1 MASNFFCRSAV
12 CNTGRIAL
20 HRAVFSSKMVSS
32 SFFHSPCVLL
42 HPHFSIRIFSCI
54 CHPPSA
60 IHHFCRYPSNPSLP
74 TSKRGA
80 ALRVACL
87 CVTALNFACTHG
99 IVQRSSYKIQ
109 NGGRVLSGNGT
120 VIFRVFWYNITF
132 MLRIV
137 RRYVN
142 KTCEA
147 PSFCRYEHSFPVRS
161 SLKWEETQFNG
172 VEVNLSQLEDN
183 PNLDE
188 FSSRL
193 KGKFTFC
200 KEQGLK

>member
-1 MASNFFCRSAV
+1 
-12 CNTGRIAL
+12 
-20 HRAVFSSKMVSS
+20 
-32 SFFHSPCVLL
+32 
-42 HPHFSIRIFSCI
+42 
-54 CHPPSA
+54 
-60 IHHFCRYPSNPSLP
+60 
-74 TSKRGA
+74 
-80 ALRVACL
+80 
-87 CVTALNFACTHG
+87 
-99 IVQRSSYKIQ
+99 
-109 NGGRVLSGNGT
+109 
-120 VIFRVFWYNITF
+120 